1 MTTHDTALLDDTLV
15 NCLERRLD
23 VLLHTQ
29 RTDTLT
35 LEGRVEIS
43 RISEAL
49 AGRTEP
55 APRAILM
62 TGMPGAG
69 KTTLARALEQ
79 AGMVRLCPDEEMFR
93 RYGHYGRDFPR
104 GQFRIREAPVLKDIA
119 LELQELLAAG
129 RDVVVDHGFWTPE
142 ERGQWASNVIEA
154 GGVPVLVYLP
164 VAHKV
169 RWERIRER
177 NARSLIDANS
187 IEFSEEDLLR
197 FAGRF
202 HPPTASEPHTVYDG
216 APERVLAELRRAR
229 PSTEQTG
236 LDVPKSTTTRDP
248 RSTHRP

>member
-1 MTTHDTALLDDTLV
+1 MTARDTVLLDDILV
-15 NCLERRLD
+15 NCLERRLG

-29 RTDTLT
+29 RADTLT
-35 LEGRVEIS
+35 LEGRFEIS

-49 AGRTEP
+49 AGRAEP

-62 TGMPGAG
+62 AGMPGAG
-69 KTTLARALEQ
+69 KTTLARSLEQ

-104 GQFRIREAPVLKDIA
+104 GQFRVREAPVLMDIA

-142 ERGQWASNVIEA
+142 ERGQWAATAMEA

-177 NARSLIDANS
+177 NAKSLVDANS
-187 IEFSEEDLLR
+187 IEFNEEDLLR

-202 HPPTASEPHTVYDG
+202 HPPTADEPHIVYDG
-216 APERVLAELRRAR
+216 HPEHVLAKLRSAR
-229 PSTEQTG
+229 LSTDG
-236 LDVPKSTTTRDP
+236 GR
-248 RSTHRP
+248 H